1 MELTVLGAGTCVP
14 VEGYS
19 PAGYVLR
26 RAEEVVL
33 IDAGPGTLARLE
45 RVGIR
50 YRDLKLVLF
59 THLHPD
65 HTLDLVTL
73 LQANNATPGW
83 KRSESLQVAGPRGMR
98 RFLERL
104 YQVFEGIAPEA
115 YEIRVDELAESQHDI
130 GGWHLATGLTGHTP
144 NSLAYR
150 VEAEGRTVVFSGDA
164 AAVEPLARLAQG
176 ADLLVCECSFPQG
189 WPTSD
194 HLTAGQAGQAAQ
206 AAGVKRLLLT
216 HLYPPA
222 LAQDPARQA
231 QAIFTGKVDLAR
243 DGYATDV

>member
-1 MELTVLGAGTCVP
+1 
-14 VEGYS
+14 
-19 PAGYVLR
+19 VLR
-26 RAEEVVL
+26 RAQDVVL
-33 IDAGPGTLARLE
+33 VDAGPGTLARLE
-45 RVGIR
+45 RAGLR
-50 YRDLKLVLF
+50 YRDLKLVLIS
-59 THLHPD
+59 HLHPD

-83 KRSESLQVAGPRGMR
+83 KRTEPLQVAGPRGMR

-104 YQVFEGIAPEA
+104 YQAFEGIAPEA
-115 YEIRVDELAESQHDI
+115 YEIRVDELGDSQHDI

-150 VEAEGRTVVFSGDA
+150 VEAEGHSVVLSGDA
-164 AAVEPLARLAQG
+164 AAVEPLVRLARG
-176 ADLLVCECSFPQG
+176 ADLLVCESSFPQG
-189 WPTSD
+189 WATSD
-194 HLTAGQAGQAAQ
+194 HLTAGQAGEVAH

-231 QAIFTGKVDLAR
+231 RAMFAGKVDLAR
-243 DGYATDV
+243 DGYTTDV